1 MILGA
6 DFSIFASLIIACLIP
21 LYIYRKKIFS
31 AKYESGDDFSIFLKD
46 LKLYM
51 QNHHPKIHIDYFS
64 IIEKTKSELNLEIRE
79 TLIVEDVVKQFFNFE
94 YYKKTQNAIPK
105 ERIWVNYEEKSLSN
119 PKYPND
125 WPLRKESAWL
135 RDNKCC
141 NRCGITL
148 DLKDMHTNFVKEIK
162 DGGGYNLENII
173 TLCTDCNRIINST
186 NLTNPKNTMSSLMLS
201 DKLMFFVK

>member
-1 MILGA
+1 
-6 DFSIFASLIIACLIP
+6 
-21 LYIYRKKIFS
+21 
-31 AKYESGDDFSIFLKD
+31 
-46 LKLYM
+46 M
-51 QNHHPKIHIDYFS
+51 QNHYPKINIDYSS
-64 IIEKTKSELNLEIRE
+64 IIEKTKNELNLEIRE

-94 YYKKTQNAIPK
+94 YYKKTQNTIPK
-105 ERIWVNYEEKSLSN
+105 EKIWVNYEEKSISN

-125 WPLRKESAWL
+125 WPLRKETAWL

-148 DLKDMHTNFVKEIK
+148 DLKDTHTNFVKEIK

-173 TLCTDCNRIINST
+173 TLCTDCNKIINSK
-186 NLTNPKNTMSSLMLS
+186 NPKSTISSLVLS